1 MRNGTPVTVTCLGH
15 SCVLL
20 EVGEGDTASRLLL
33 DPGNL
38 TPSLEELDPVDA
50 VLITHSHP
58 DHLDVQQLERLRA
71 KGAFRVFGPAD
82 VREQLKDVD
91 VSFEAVEP
99 GSFETAGVTVVA
111 SRGGH
116 ETLYPGVPL
125 PDNIGYEIAGRVFSP
140 GDSLVAPTQQ
150 VEILLAP
157 LAGPWMKLSEGI
169 DFVRAVAPTTV
180 IPIHDA
186 GLAPAHRGLHRALF
200 GNFAPEG
207 AALHPLDPF
216 ESLAI

>member
-1 MRNGTPVTVTCLGH
+1 MPNVAITYFGH

-20 EVGEGDTASRLLL
+20 EVAEGEEETTSRLLL

-38 TPSLEELDPVDA
+38 TPPLEDLEPVDA
-50 VLITHSHP
+50 VLITHGHP
-58 DHLDVQQLERLRA
+58 DHLDVAQLERLRA
-71 KGAFRVFGPAD
+71 KGTFPVLGPAD
-82 VREQLKDVD
+82 VGEQLKDVD
-91 VSFEAVEP
+91 VSFKAVEP
-99 GSFETAGVTVVA
+99 GSFEIAGVTVVA

-116 ETLYPGVPL
+116 ESLYPGVPL
-125 PDNIGYEIAGRVFSP
+125 PENIGYEIAGRVFAP

-169 DFVRAVAPTTV
+169 DFVRVVAPTTV

-200 GNFAPEG
+200 GKFA
-207 AALHPLDPF
+207 ADQVALHPLEPF
-216 ESLAI
+216 ESLSI